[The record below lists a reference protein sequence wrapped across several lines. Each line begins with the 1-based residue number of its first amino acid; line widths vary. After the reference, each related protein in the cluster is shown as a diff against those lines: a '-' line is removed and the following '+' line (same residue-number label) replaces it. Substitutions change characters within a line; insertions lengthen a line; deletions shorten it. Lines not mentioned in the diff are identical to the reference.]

1 MHLALAA
8 GVLLI
13 MSVSGAAFGA
23 ERILLPSPTRADG
36 TVELFVQM
44 PTAAGPR
51 PAILMVHGHQFG
63 GRPGGAAYVRSG
75 VLERMASRGY
85 VAAAVSQPG
94 YGTSDGPPD
103 YCGPRT
109 QAAIR
114 AALRHLESLAN
125 VDGERVAL
133 YGFSRGAIAS
143 AMVAVEEP
151 ALAAVVL
158 VAGTFDLGR
167 AFPTGQPGLDENI
180 LREAGRG
187 EAVDSAR
194 SALRHADRIVTPVLF
209 VHGARDDRAPVDQ
222 VRAFAAILR
231 GNGVP
236 VRVAIYEDEGHSV
249 SREKVGQALLPFL
262 AEMFGDDPVE
272 AEIDR

>member
-1 MHLALAA
+1 MHPAQIA

-13 MSVSGAAFGA
+13 MSVSGAAFSA
-23 ERILLPSPTRADG
+23 ERVLLPSLTRAEG

-44 PTAAGPR
+44 PADAGPR
-51 PAILMVHGHQFG
+51 PTILMVHGHQFG
-63 GRPGGAAYVRSG
+63 ARPGGASYVRSG

-103 YCGPRT
+103 YCGPHT

-114 AALRHLESLAN
+114 AALRYLESLPT
-125 VDGERVAL
+125 VDGDRVAL

-151 ALAAVVL
+151 ALAAVAL
-158 VAGTFDLGR
+158 VAGTYDLGR
-167 AFPTGQPGLDENI
+167 AFPTGRPGLDENI

-187 EAVDSAR
+187 EAVESAR
-194 SALRHADRIVTPVLF
+194 SALRHADRVVTPMLF
-209 VHGARDDRAPVDQ
+209 VHGALDDRAPVGQ
-222 VRAFAAILR
+222 VREFAAVLR

-236 VRVAIYEDEGHSV
+236 VRVVIYDDEGHSV

-262 AEMFGDDPVE
+262 AEMFGESPTE
-272 AEIDR
+272 R